1 MQRHEPN
8 DNTESPEPSDSH
20 MNTVIS
26 SNTLDEQA
34 KVHHAPPRLET
45 MMPVTP
51 LSARASQTSL
61 QSSSQSP
68 SPSSTRQA
76 AAAGG
81 EADLA
86 EASPSAIS
94 KVRTTMPMHIE
105 ENGEQLNE
113 LTISAA
119 NIPAAATSENQDDL
133 TLKKAHTEQ
142 PSAVATKI
150 VEKAVNPKEEK
161 KLKAERIR

>member
-1 MQRHEPN
+1 VQRHEP
-8 DNTESPEPSDSH
+8 ESPEPSDDAP
-20 MNTVIS
+20 
-26 SNTLDEQA
+26 DEQA
-34 KVHHAPPRLET
+34 KMQHAPPRLEA

-51 LSARASQTSL
+51 LSAHALKTSL
-61 QSSSQSP
+61 QSSSQTP
-68 SPSSTRQA
+68 RSSTRRA

-86 EASPSAIS
+86 EASPGRSA
-94 KVRTTMPMHIE
+94 MHIE
-105 ENGEQLNE
+105 ENGEHS
-113 LTISAA
+113 TA
-119 NIPAAATSENQDDL
+119 NIPAAATAENQDDL

-161 KLKAERIR
+161 KKKEERIR